1 MNERALGADV
11 FDRLILVVEVTDY
24 SFVVDVIGNDA
35 KSIILGYAEDILLR
49 FILTKSTV

>member
-1 MNERALGADV
+1 MNERTLGGDV
-11 FDRLILVVEVTDY
+11 IDRLVLVVEVADNP
-24 SFVVDVIGNDA
+24 FVVDVIGNDA